1 LGVIVPTVDYGPRK
15 FLTMNRREFSLRSLL
30 LTALFVIGFVVAVF
44 VDLAGVL
51 QYFDIVSGAAQTTL
65 VMGAAITATIVVPFL
80 AMGMSISVDRTK

>member
-1 LGVIVPTVDYGPRK
+1 
-15 FLTMNRREFSLRSLL
+15 MNRREFSLRSLL